1 MVSYSPFEK
10 SPFAA
15 LPVIADLQT
24 PPDSDDCKPDD
35 AQDDADVNRGHQM
48 RLIWFCIH
56 SIVTS

>member
-24 PPDSDDCKPDD
+24 PPDSDDCKSDD
-35 AQDDADVNRGHQM
+35 AQDDADDDGSGQ
-48 RLIWFCIH
+48 
-56 SIVTS
+56 

>member
-24 PPDSDDCKPDD
+24 PPDSDDCKSDD
-35 AQDDADVNRGHQM
+35 AQDDADDDGSRQ
-48 RLIWFCIH
+48 
-56 SIVTS
+56 